1 MNNTYVLIRNTVFLP
16 LLTRYHFMAT
26 ITSYKTTCSYCGVGC
41 GIIVNKD
48 SKGNLTVEGN
58 PDYPVNKGMLC
69 SKGMNLN
76 YVVQNT
82 TDRILHPEMRWSR
95 NHPMQKVSWDTAM
108 ERAAAVF
115 KSIIKKH
122 GPDSVGF
129 YVSGQCLTE
138 EYYIINKLTKG
149 FLGTN
154 NIDTNSRLCMSSAV
168 VGYKKTVGEDSVPI
182 AYEDIELA
190 DCFLIAGANPA
201 WCHPILFR
209 RLEKHKEENPKI
221 KIIVVDPRK
230 TQTTSIAD
238 LHLQIIPGTDV
249 TLYNAIARRLIAK
262 NKIDKQ
268 FIKNHTLDFESVKEQ
283 VFDTSL
289 SQAAKICGISVD
301 EIKKAANYIGNAKA
315 FISMWTMGLNQSVI
329 GVDKNVSLINLSLLT
344 GQVGK
349 LGSGPFS
356 LTGQPNAMGGREVGG
371 MANLLAAHR
380 NLDNPEHRKE
390 VSEFW
395 GGEEILEKPGLTAT
409 EMFEAL
415 NTGKLKAIWIVCTN
429 PVVSLPNSLH
439 VEKAL
444 EKANFVVVQDISH
457 NSETTKYADLL
468 LPAAGWL
475 EKEGTMTNSERRISH
490 LEKGIEPPGEALPD
504 AEIIAKFA
512 RKMNFSGFDYEN
524 SSEIFDEHCLL
535 TKGTNIDISGLS
547 YDRLK
552 SEGSMQWP
560 VPHKEHKGT
569 ARLFTD
575 KQFFTATGK
584 ANFNRPVHTENQS
597 EKTSATYP
605 LVLTS
610 GRIRDQ
616 WHTRTKTGAVNRL
629 NTHIPSPY
637 LEINGVDA
645 FERKIRE
652 GDIVIVSNKTG
663 EVRVKAKLNYDIRK
677 GVVFMP
683 IHWGKIA
690 GNDFGRANN
699 LTTNLIDPVSKEPDY
714 KYVAVEVSKHLKPK
728 QKICI
733 VGAGAA
739 AYRFVKSYRD
749 HNEEDELLVFSLE
762 KNPFYNR
769 VLLPEYVSD
778 ELTWEELE
786 KVKKVEIDK
795 LGLQL
800 FSEVSITKVDKE
812 TKVVTDSNGDEHNY
826 DLLILATGSRAF
838 VPANAQLNLPGRF
851 TLRNRADAE
860 KLKRHLK
867 DTGLPEEQQHVVI
880 VGGGLLGLELAAT
893 LNKKDIQIT
902 IIERSSRLME
912 RQLDLIA
919 SRLLAEDVRER
930 GIKIYFDN
938 EVTTVFEDDN
948 ASHKLS
954 ITFKTGKVIFCDAI
968 VYAIGT
974 IPNIE
979 LARQAKLDCR
989 RGVIVDQYLQ
999 TSDPSI
1005 FALGEIAEFENFL
1018 YGITSA
1024 AEQQADIAVNY
1035 ILGDLNSVYTGSVL
1049 MNILKFKDLSLC
1061 SIGMVQFS
1069 EKDTSYEEVIFMD
1082 IRKHYYKKCI
1092 IKNDRLIGAVLL
1104 GDKKEFAEF
1113 KSLIEDKIELGDK
1126 RDELLRSN
1134 EASIPVK
1141 GKLICSCSQIGI
1153 GNLEEIINSGCTNYA
1168 ELCKTTGAGM
1178 GCGSCKP
1185 EVLEIFQNTL
1195 RKNPVT
1201 V

>member
-1 MNNTYVLIRNTVFLP
+1 
-16 LLTRYHFMAT
+16 MAANK
-26 ITSYKTTCSYCGVGC
+26 SYKTTCSYCGTGC

-48 SKGNLTVEGN
+48 RNGNLTVKGN

-76 YVVQNT
+76 YVVQET
-82 TDRILHPEMRWSR
+82 SDRILHPEMRWSR
-95 NHPMQKVSWDTAM
+95 NHPMQKVTWDTALD
-108 ERAAAVF
+108 RAAAVF

-138 EYYIINKLTKG
+138 EYYILNKLTKG

-168 VGYKKTVGEDSVPI
+168 VGYKKSVGEDAVPI
-182 AYEDIELA
+182 SYEDIELA

-209 RLEKHKEENPKI
+209 RLEKHKEENPNV

-230 TQTTSIAD
+230 TQTTAIAD

-249 TLYNAIARRLIAK
+249 VLHNAIVRQLIDE
-262 NKIDKQ
+262 NKIDEN
-268 FIKNHTLDFESVKEQ
+268 FIKNHTTGFDSIKEQ
-283 VFDTSL
+283 VFQTTISE
-289 SQAAKICGISVD
+289 AAKICGITID
-301 EIKKAANYIGNAKA
+301 EIIKAASYIGDANA

-329 GVDKNVSLINLSLLT
+329 GVDKNVSLINISLVT
-344 GQVGK
+344 GQIGK
-349 LGSGPFS
+349 PGAGPFS

-380 NLDNPEHRKE
+380 DLDNEAHRKE

-395 GGEEILEKPGLTAT
+395 EGKEILEKPGYTAT

-415 NTGKLKAIWIVCTN
+415 HSGKLKAIWIVCTN
-429 PVVSLPNSLH
+429 PVVSLPNSLQ
-439 VEKAL
+439 VEEAL

-475 EKEGTMTNSERRISH
+475 EKEGTMTNSERRISY
-490 LEKGIEPPGEALPD
+490 LEKGIEPPEEALPD
-504 AEIIAKFA
+504 VEIIAKFA
-512 RKMNFSGFDYEN
+512 QKMNFDGFDYEN
-524 SSEIFDEHCLL
+524 SSEIFDEHCRL

-552 SEGSMQWP
+552 TEGSMQWP
-560 VPHKEHKGT
+560 VPNKEHKGT
-569 ARLFTD
+569 PRLFTD
-575 KQFFTATGK
+575 HKYFTKTGK
-584 ANFNRPVHTENQS
+584 VNFNTPIHTENQS
-597 EKTSATYP
+597 LKTTKEFP

-616 WHTRTKTGAVNRL
+616 WHTRTKTGVVNRL

-637 LEINGVDA
+637 LEMNHEDA
-645 FERKIRE
+645 LERKIKE
-652 GDIVIVSNKTG
+652 GDVISVKNATG
-663 EVRVKAKLNYDIRK
+663 KVRVTVKLNSDIRK

-683 IHWGKIA
+683 IHWGKIS

-699 LTTNLIDPVSKEPDY
+699 LTTNLIDPISKEPDY
-714 KYVAVEVSKHLKPK
+714 KYVAVQVSKHQKPK
-728 QKICI
+728 QKICVI
-733 VGAGAA
+733 GGGAA

-749 HNEEDELLVFSLE
+749 HNDEDELAVFSLE
-762 KNPFYNR
+762 ENPFYNR
-769 VLLPEYVSD
+769 VLLPEYVSE

-786 KVKKVEIDK
+786 KVKKEEIDK
-795 LGLQL
+795 LNLDL
-800 FSEVSITKVDKE
+800 FSGVSITKINKEDKII
-812 TKVVTDSNGDEHNY
+812 TDSNGNTHNY
-826 DLLILATGSRAF
+826 DVLIMATGSRAF
-838 VPANAQLNLPGRF
+838 VPANALLDSPGRF

-860 KLKRHLK
+860 KLKSHLK
-867 DTGLPEEQQHVVI
+867 ATGLPDNEQHVVI

-930 GIKIYFDN
+930 GIQIYFDN

-948 ASHKLS
+948 ATHKLS
-954 ITFKTGKVIFCDAI
+954 ITFKTGKVIYCNAI

-979 LARQAKLDCR
+979 LARQAKIDCR
-989 RGVIVDQYLQ
+989 RGVIVNQYLQ
-999 TSDPSI
+999 TSDPTI
-1005 FALGEIAEFENFL
+1005 FGLGEIAEFENFL

-1049 MNILKFKDLSLC
+1049 MNILKFKDLHLC
-1061 SIGMVQFS
+1061 SIGHVQFP
-1069 EKDTSYEEVIFMD
+1069 EKDNSYEEVIFMD
-1082 IRKHYYKKCI
+1082 MQKHYYKKCI

-1113 KSLIEDKIELGDK
+1113 KTLIEDKIELGEK
-1126 RDELLRSN
+1126 REELLRSN
-1134 EASIPVK
+1134 QESIPVK
-1141 GKLICSCSQIGI
+1141 GKLICSCSQIGV
-1153 GNLEEIINSGCTNYA
+1153 GNIEDVINSGCTNYA

-1195 RKNPVT
+1195 RKNLAT